1 MNPQPGYPSMN
12 PQHGHTSMNP
22 HHDSTNAGFEFH
34 SVGGNINNIGTNI
47 NFDPYGTAHRTP
59 DTLINNNTSN
69 NLSPP
74 YYNNSTCNRILGTDN
89 SFPSNHPNGTNQN
102 SGFDSHAAPNACGIG
117 SDMRYGLNQ
126 SQPNL
131 QQQNTHQLVPL
142 TTPSTQWTGLPF
154 GNGIGTIHNTNTNY
168 LQPNN
173 INVIPLP
180 PILSTLHAPHKNSS
194 APHPSSQPA
203 PKKPAPHKKKPR
215 KKTNRSFLETDTPS
229 GEPPNIANPGR
240 HANTSGNGPSHAHNN
255 PSRPTHGT
263 NDPNGAS
270 NAADDPPPSTRE
282 TINQFMA
289 NAGPGQAAI
298 EAAQRV
304 KNQDTSSWT
313 LDQLRA
319 RANSQS
325 KKKMTHEDEAF
336 FFKFY
341 DTQQRALANAAYER
355 RVSVGMVE
363 NLLGRKQ
370 VQRSTSSWNNF
381 TAQNGAL
388 FKGKGRGVQ
397 NSGAMLQLKV
407 MWDAMSPDKQL
418 SYKKTNLPAVE
429 EEEGKTEGNLVDEP
443 AHLVALRAHS
453 TSLRIAESCVNKWM
467 EDWQKKLAKATPG
480 AADFIAQIYAAD
492 GLKNYQSR
500 LQSYINGARLN
511 GVSAAISKKS
521 KKKASSCVNEAR
533 ERLAEL
539 VSNDTGGRKT
549 TWTWQGCDKALGK
562 LGFKVV
568 FYPGATSQ
576 PAWIKS
582 LSNRLTGSQATL
594 IVDNINAGFL
604 RVIKD
609 KEALLSQSC
618 SLAGTSTTGELRLN
632 DNNETAAPAPGPS
645 TTPSTTLLAT
655 TKRKQ
660 AQPCTKKK
668 VPPKRKHCCSRRSPT
683 SSEPDLAQGS
693 TDKSKGDIEIT
704 PPPKK
709 RCRLVIPRSQSGEEN
724 DEDPHEMTQQQGVP
738 LFTGASDSGENQD
751 NQAENTDE
759 QGTMR
764 ITGSM

>member
-1 MNPQPGYPSMN
+1 MKSAPAAESDFMKVFLRSHPISLAHETSHHSDPPKKFQVVQVPSHSNLQVLALPHTPIFADHPKFHLTSDRTLKHAHTIMNPQPGYPSMN

-47 NFDPYGTAHRTP
+47 NFDPYGTAHRAP

-102 SGFDSHAAPNACGIG
+102 SGFDSHVAPNACGIE

-168 LQPNN
+168 SQPNN

-180 PILSTLHAPHKNSS
+180 SILSTLHAPHKNSS

-240 HANTSGNGPSHAHNN
+240 HANTPGNGPSHAHNN

-282 TINQFMA
+282 TINRFMA
-289 NAGPGQAAI
+289 NAGPGQAAT

-304 KNQDTSSWT
+304 ENQDTSSWT

-363 NLLGRKQ
+363 NLL
-370 VQRSTSSWNNF
+370 
-381 TAQNGAL
+381 
-388 FKGKGRGVQ
+388 
-397 NSGAMLQLKV
+397 
-407 MWDAMSPDKQL
+407 
-418 SYKKTNLPAVE
+418 
-429 EEEGKTEGNLVDEP
+429 
-443 AHLVALRAHS
+443 
-453 TSLRIAESCVNKWM
+453 
-467 EDWQKKLAKATPG
+467 
-480 AADFIAQIYAAD
+480 
-492 GLKNYQSR
+492 
-500 LQSYINGARLN
+500 
-511 GVSAAISKKS
+511 
-521 KKKASSCVNEAR
+521 
-533 ERLAEL
+533 
-539 VSNDTGGRKT
+539 
-549 TWTWQGCDKALGK
+549 
-562 LGFKVV
+562 
-568 FYPGATSQ
+568 
-576 PAWIKS
+576 
-582 LSNRLTGSQATL
+582 
-594 IVDNINAGFL
+594 
-604 RVIKD
+604 
-609 KEALLSQSC
+609 
-618 SLAGTSTTGELRLN
+618 
-632 DNNETAAPAPGPS
+632 
-645 TTPSTTLLAT
+645 
-655 TKRKQ
+655 
-660 AQPCTKKK
+660 
-668 VPPKRKHCCSRRSPT
+668 
-683 SSEPDLAQGS
+683 
-693 TDKSKGDIEIT
+693 
-704 PPPKK
+704 
-709 RCRLVIPRSQSGEEN
+709 
-724 DEDPHEMTQQQGVP
+724 
-738 LFTGASDSGENQD
+738 
-751 NQAENTDE
+751 
-759 QGTMR
+759 
-764 ITGSM
+764 